1 MFTHDSQT
9 LHHRQHLCRQ
19 LLNQRKRK
27 NTRFCVGVCIFDIKL
42 RLLHHFYSPAPT
54 PMPTPAPTPL
64 PTPLPPFQTLPPAA
78 TDSNGV
84 PVTSSSSSGG
94 GGADTP
100 APTPFSMASAPP
112 PPSPFDPNLQPV
124 PAQDLTAPNGAPID
138 NNAAHAAD
146 GESTLGGMLYYI
158 VGGAG
163 GCCCCLVLIGI
174 IVAVVLRKKGGSGSD
189 DNYTATVD
197 YSGTMSPKYQA
208 ASGVVDPQQQQQA
221 YGNVSQVQMT
231 DMSIGAYGPS
241 SSLPS
246 ASDTYQPL
254 QSPAEVGAYIPP
266 QLEAGGVYQ
275 VSFFVR
281 FFLLFFF

>member
-1 MFTHDSQT
+1 
-9 LHHRQHLCRQ
+9 
-19 LLNQRKRK
+19 
-27 NTRFCVGVCIFDIKL
+27 
-42 RLLHHFYSPAPT
+42 
-54 PMPTPAPTPL
+54 MPTPAPTPL

-124 PAQDLTAPNGAPID
+124 PAQDLTAPNGAPVD
-138 NNAAHAAD
+138 NAAHAAD
-146 GESTLGGMLYYI
+146 AESTLGGMLYYI

-208 ASGVVDPQQQQQA
+208 ASGVVNPQQQQQA

-231 DMSIGAYGPS
+231 DMSIGMYGPS

-246 ASDTYQPL
+246 SSDTYQPL

-266 QLEAGGVYQ
+266 QMEAGGVYQ
-275 VSFFVR
+275 VSFFCS
-281 FFLLFFF
+281 FFLFFFKKKKYYFYFYFVV